1 MKPSPSALIDHTFLR
16 RLDRLQLISR
26 RGYGMVTG
34 GGRRSRQFGSSI
46 EFADY
51 RNYSPGDDFRHIDWN
66 VFGRSNRLFIKL
78 REAEEHLA
86 VHVLVDGS
94 RSMDWGRRNKLA
106 YAKLLAGS
114 LGYVALNRD
123 DVLAAAVFSESV
135 QEYFAPAQGKGHILR
150 YFDFLEQAEP
160 ARGVTS
166 LVAAMRTYV
175 ARNSQ
180 RGLVILISDMMTE
193 DAYRGV
199 TAIQEAGNEL
209 VLLHVLDWAEVHP
222 ELSGEL
228 SLVDRES
235 GRTINVAADA
245 ETLGQYREHVL
256 AWADELETFCGRR
269 NARYLRLDTSWS
281 LEEVMFRRLL
291 RRVVL

>member
-1 MKPSPSALIDHTFLR
+1 MKPSPSAPIDHAFLR
-16 RLDRLQLISR
+16 RLDRLQIISR
-26 RGYGMVTG
+26 RGYGVVTG

-66 VFGRSNRLFIKL
+66 VFGRSNRLYIKL

-94 RSMDWGRRNKLA
+94 RSMDWGRRNKFA
-106 YAKLLAGS
+106 YAKSLAGS
-114 LGYVALNRD
+114 LGYIALNGD
-123 DVLAAAVFSESV
+123 DVLAAAVFSDTVED
-135 QEYFAPAQGKGHILR
+135 YFVPAQGRGYVLR
-150 YFDFLEQAEP
+150 YFDFLEEAEP
-160 ARGVTS
+160 VRGVTS
-166 LVAAMRTYV
+166 LVAAMRNYV

-193 DAYRGV
+193 DAYRGI

-222 ELSGEL
+222 ELNGEL

-256 AWADELETFCGRR
+256 DWADELEKFCGRR
-269 NARYLRLDTSWS
+269 NARYVRLDTSWS
-281 LEEVMFRRLL
+281 LEEVIFRRLL